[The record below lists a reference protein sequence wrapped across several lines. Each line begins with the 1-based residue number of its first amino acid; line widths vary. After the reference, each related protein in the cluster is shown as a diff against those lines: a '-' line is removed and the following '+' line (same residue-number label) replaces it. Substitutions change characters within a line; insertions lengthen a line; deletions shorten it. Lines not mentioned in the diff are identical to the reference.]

1 MNPTKILTI
10 VLFLVSIGL
19 GYYLFNSIKYKID
32 EEENISK
39 SEARVIN
46 KLKMIRDAQLA
57 FMGVNGKYTG
67 SWDSLLSFI
76 DTGKIFLTQRKEE
89 IKMLE
94 YGEEVTTVIIDTLG
108 SISVRDSIFSQR
120 AYPNFNLATL
130 PLIPGTEARF
140 EMWESKINKSGVM
153 VDVVEVRDTKPVD
166 PQRRESNESNI
177 KKPLRFGSQTS
188 ITTAGNWE

>member
-19 GYYLFNSIKYKID
+19 GYYLFNSIKFKID
-32 EEENISK
+32 EEENILK

-76 DTGKIFLTQRKEE
+76 DTGKIFLTQRREE
-89 IKMLE
+89 TKLLE
-94 YGEEVTTVIIDTLG
+94 YGVEETTVFIDTLG
-108 SISVRDSIFSQR
+108 SVSVIDSIFSPNT
-120 AYPNFNLATL
+120 YPNFNLTTL
-130 PLIPGTEARF
+130 PMIPGTEAQF
-140 EMWESKINKSGVM
+140 VMWASKINKGGVM
-153 VDVVEVRDTKPVD
+153 VDVVEVRDTKPVN
-166 PQRRESNESNI
+166 PKRREGNEANI
-177 KKPLRFGSQTS
+177 KKPLRFGSKTS

>member
-19 GYYLFNSIKYKID
+19 GYYLFNSIKFKID
-32 EEENISK
+32 EEENIAK

-76 DTGKIFLTQRKEE
+76 DTGKIFLTQRREE
-89 IKMLE
+89 TKLLE
-94 YGEEVTTVIIDTLG
+94 YGVEETTVFVDTLG
-108 SISVRDSIFSQR
+108 SILVKDSLFSPTT
-120 AYPNFNLATL
+120 YPNFNLSTL
-130 PLIPGTEARF
+130 PIIPGTDAKF
-140 EMWESKINKSGVM
+140 EMWASKINKGGVM

-166 PQRRESNESNI
+166 PKRKESNEANI
-177 KKPLRFGSQTS
+177 KKPLRFGSKTS